1 MKLHNSS
8 PLKKNAV
15 ITFTLALLMAT
26 FSTQAATRAQSDF
39 LTAAPGPGIYEL
51 AYDGSQNTLFA
62 ASAPS
67 FDKDKTSGLVYRLD
81 PQTLKTTSALTTSR
95 RAFATALDEEN
106 HKLWLG
112 NTLEGSVTLV
122 DTRSG
127 KEIKT
132 LQLSDTANPKEIVH
146 TREMALDTVR
156 HRLYVSGVAQKGVVW
171 VIDTEKNELIATI
184 ENMGKWPTG
193 LAVNS
198 EKGLVYVINGSGEL
212 VTINGEDNSIV
223 SRHVI
228 EGDKKHF
235 FLNIALDSKNNRAF
249 ITDPDL
255 PNILVVDT
263 TSGKIIHSINNVN
276 SLAVLY
282 NAKRDEIYITHRNA
296 KLVSVVD
303 GTSYRLKTYIAT
315 TLLPNSLALAAN
327 GSELFVSLKQGE
339 KEMGKAPDEV
349 MKIDLEKI

>member
-1 MKLHNSS
+1 MTLSRL
-8 PLKKNAV
+8 PALKAASA
-15 ITFTLALLMAT
+15 ITLSLTLLVT
-26 FSTQAATRAQSDF
+26 SFSASAATRPQSDF
-39 LTAAPGPGIYEL
+39 LTASPGPGIYEL
-51 AYDGSQNTLFA
+51 AYDASQNTLFA

-67 FDKDKTSGLVYRLD
+67 FDKDKTHGLVYRLD
-81 PQTLKTTSALTTSR
+81 PQTLNTTGTLNTSR
-95 RAFATALDEEN
+95 RAFATALDEAN
-106 HKLWLG
+106 HRLYLG
-112 NTLEGSVTLV
+112 NTLEGSVTLL

-127 KEIKT
+127 KELKT
-132 LQLSDTANPKEIVH
+132 LQLSDTSNPEAIIH
-146 TREMALDTVR
+146 TREMALDNVH
-156 HRLYVSGVAQKGVVW
+156 HRLYVSGVAKEGVVW
-171 VIDTEKNELIATI
+171 VIDTQTNTLLTTI
-184 ENMGKWPTG
+184 KAMGKWPTG

-212 VTINGEDNSIV
+212 VTIDGKDNSIV

-228 EGDKKHF
+228 EGNKKHF
-235 FLNIALDSKNNRAF
+235 FLNIALDSKNDRAF

-263 TSGKIIHSINNVN
+263 RNGKIIHSINNVN

-296 KLVSVVD
+296 KLISIID

-315 TLLPNSLALAAN
+315 ELLPNSLALAAN

-339 KEMGKAPDEV
+339 KEMSKSADAV
-349 MKIDLEKI
+349 LKIDLEKI

>member
-1 MKLHNSS
+1 MKFSRS
-8 PLKKNAV
+8 PSTKILSAL
-15 ITFTLALLMAT
+15 TLTLLMTAL
-26 FSTQAATRAQSDF
+26 STHAAPRPQSDF
-39 LTAAPGPGIYEL
+39 MTATTGPGIYEL
-51 AYDGSQNTLFA
+51 AYDATQNSLFA

-67 FDKDKTSGLVYRLD
+67 FEKGKTNGLVYRLD
-81 PQTLKTTSALTTSR
+81 PQTLKTTGTLTTSR

-106 HKLWLG
+106 HTLYLG
-112 NTLEGSVTLV
+112 NTLEGSVTLL

-132 LQLSDTANPKEIVH
+132 LQLSQASNPKEIVH
-146 TREMALDTVR
+146 TREMALDKV
-156 HRLYVSGVAQKGVVW
+156 HQRLYVSGVAKEGVVW
-171 VIDTEKNELIATI
+171 VIDTRTNTLLTTV

-212 VTINGEDNSIV
+212 VTLNGKDNAIV

-235 FLNIALDSKNNRAF
+235 FLNIALDSKNHRAF

-263 TSGKIIHSINNVN
+263 NTGKIIHSINNVN

-296 KLVSVVD
+296 KLVSIVD
-303 GTSYRLKTYIAT
+303 GTSYRLKSYIAT

-339 KEMGKAPDEV
+339 KEMSKLPDEV